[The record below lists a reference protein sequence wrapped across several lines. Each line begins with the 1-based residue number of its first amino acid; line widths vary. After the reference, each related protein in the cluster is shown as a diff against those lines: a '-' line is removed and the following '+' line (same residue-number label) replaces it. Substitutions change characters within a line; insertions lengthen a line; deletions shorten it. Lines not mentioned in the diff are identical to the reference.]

1 MHMSFCSRAAHVLI
15 LTGNVKHIMS
25 TEPCRSNSNT
35 EGTDSSMEK
44 ILRIDDDETFMR
56 SIPTTQKLNMSN
68 GVNMMKLQKRGHKD
82 IDNNYLTVK

>member
-1 MHMSFCSRAAHVLI
+1 
-15 LTGNVKHIMS
+15 
-25 TEPCRSNSNT
+25 
-35 EGTDSSMEK
+35 MEK